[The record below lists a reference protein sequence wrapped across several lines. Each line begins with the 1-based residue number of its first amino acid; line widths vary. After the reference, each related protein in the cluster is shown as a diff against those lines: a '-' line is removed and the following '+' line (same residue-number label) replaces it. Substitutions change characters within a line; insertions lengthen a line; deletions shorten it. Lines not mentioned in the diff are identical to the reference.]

1 MACTRAHA
9 WRCERC
15 KRRRATALAARA
27 PQSLPRTFREL
38 SQRRPT
44 TAPPLLPNTF
54 LPPSYHLPT
63 TFHDP
68 PQASAHAGSLDMD
81 GDGSLTL
88 EVSATASRRLPEI
101 ICCGSR
107 TVGCPL
113 GAHWVPIGY
122 AWGGGAQGAART
134 AKKREAAGTGGGT

>member
-1 MACTRAHA
+1 
-9 WRCERC
+9 
-15 KRRRATALAARA
+15 
-27 PQSLPRTFREL
+27 
-38 SQRRPT
+38 
-44 TAPPLLPNTF
+44 
-54 LPPSYHLPT
+54 
-63 TFHDP
+63 
-68 PQASAHAGSLDMD
+68 MD

-122 AWGGGAQGAART
+122 AWGGART
-134 AKKREAAGTGGGT
+134 AHTNGSLQDTGGAQ